1 MKEKYLSFRKKINA
15 YSYALW
21 LLSWDAETESPSEA
35 HNYRVRQMEVLHKEN
50 YRLLMSKERI
60 ETIEALLKEEKLD
73 ALFKRELEIE
83 KKRVIILKFGTLSV
97 GIVVDGVSEVID
109 ISASQILSN
118 PTITTNINQEFLKG
132 VCKLGD
138 DRLLTLLDIEK
149 TLEIKA

>member
-1 MKEKYLSFRKKINA
+1 MGNINNDIQIIGFKLN
-15 YSYALW
+15 SEEYALEI
-21 LLSWDAETESPSEA
+21 SGVQEIIKVNSIT
-35 HNYRVRQMEVLHKEN
+35 RVPR
-50 YRLLMSKERI
+50 SKHYILGVINLRGI
-60 ETIEALLKEEKLD
+60 VIPVIDLNIRFGNGKSS
-73 ALFKRELEIE
+73 EIE

-118 PTITTNINQEFLKG
+118 PTITTSINQEFLKG

>member
-1 MKEKYLSFRKKINA
+1 MGNINA
-15 YSYALW
+15 DIQIIGFKLNSEEYALEI
-21 LLSWDAETESPSEA
+21 SGVQEIIKVNSIT
-35 HNYRVRQMEVLHKEN
+35 RVPR
-50 YRLLMSKERI
+50 SKQYILGVINLRGI
-60 ETIEALLKEEKLD
+60 VIPVIDLNIRFGNGKT
-73 ALFKRELEIE
+73 LEIE

-118 PTITTNINQEFLKG
+118 PNITTNINQEFLKG

>member
-1 MKEKYLSFRKKINA
+1 MGNINA
-15 YSYALW
+15 DIQIIGFKLNSEEYALEI
-21 LLSWDAETESPSEA
+21 SGVQEIIKVNSIT
-35 HNYRVRQMEVLHKEN
+35 RVPR
-50 YRLLMSKERI
+50 SKQYILGVINLRGI
-60 ETIEALLKEEKLD
+60 VIPVIDLNIRFGNGKT
-73 ALFKRELEIE
+73 LEIE

-132 VCKLGD
+132 VCKLVD

>member
-1 MKEKYLSFRKKINA
+1 MQKSMQYARQFIVRPAKSITRVPRSKPYILGVIN
-15 YSYALW
+15 LRGIIIPVID
-21 LLSWDAETESPSEA
+21 LNIRFGIGKT
-35 HNYRVRQMEVLHKEN
+35 
-50 YRLLMSKERI
+50 
-60 ETIEALLKEEKLD
+60 T
-73 ALFKRELEIE
+73 EIE

-109 ISASQILSN
+109 VSASQILSN
-118 PTITTNINQEFLKG
+118 PAITSSMNQEFLKG

>member
-1 MKEKYLSFRKKINA
+1 MANIATDIQIIGFKLNA
-15 YSYALW
+15 EEYALEI
-21 LLSWDAETESPSEA
+21 SGVQEIIKIQSIT
-35 HNYRVRQMEVLHKEN
+35 RVPR
-50 YRLLMSKERI
+50 SKPYILGVINLRGI
-60 ETIEALLKEEKLD
+60 IIPVIDLNIRFGIGKTT
-73 ALFKRELEIE
+73 EIE

-109 ISASQILSN
+109 VSASQILSN
-118 PTITTNINQEFLKG
+118 PAITSSMNQEFLKG

>member
-1 MKEKYLSFRKKINA
+1 MGNINA
-15 YSYALW
+15 DIQIIGFKLNSEEYALEI
-21 LLSWDAETESPSEA
+21 SGVQEIIKVNSIT
-35 HNYRVRQMEVLHKEN
+35 RVPR
-50 YRLLMSKERI
+50 SKQYILGVINLRGI
-60 ETIEALLKEEKLD
+60 VIPVIDLNIRFGNGKT
-73 ALFKRELEIE
+73 LEIE

>member
-1 MKEKYLSFRKKINA
+1 MANIATDIQIIGFKLNA
-15 YSYALW
+15 EEYAL
-21 LLSWDAETESPSEA
+21 EISEVQEIIKIQSIT
-35 HNYRVRQMEVLHKEN
+35 RVPR
-50 YRLLMSKERI
+50 SKPYILGVINLRGI
-60 ETIEALLKEEKLD
+60 IIPVIDLNIRFGIGKTT
-73 ALFKRELEIE
+73 EIE

-109 ISASQILSN
+109 VSASQILSN
-118 PTITTNINQEFLKG
+118 PAITSSMNQEFLKG

>member
-1 MKEKYLSFRKKINA
+1 MGNINNDIQIIGFKLN
-15 YSYALW
+15 SEEYALEI
-21 LLSWDAETESPSEA
+21 SGVQEIIKVNSIT
-35 HNYRVRQMEVLHKEN
+35 RVPR
-50 YRLLMSKERI
+50 SKQYILGVINLRGI
-60 ETIEALLKEEKLD
+60 VIPVIDLNIRFGNGKSS
-73 ALFKRELEIE
+73 EIE

-118 PTITTNINQEFLKG
+118 PTITTSINQEFLKG

>member
-1 MKEKYLSFRKKINA
+1 MANIATDIQIIGFKLNA
-15 YSYALW
+15 EEYALEI
-21 LLSWDAETESPSEA
+21 SGVQEIIKIQSIT
-35 HNYRVRQMEVLHKEN
+35 RVPR
-50 YRLLMSKERI
+50 SKPYILGVINLRGI
-60 ETIEALLKEEKLD
+60 IIPVIDLNIRFGIGKTT
-73 ALFKRELEIE
+73 EIE

-109 ISASQILSN
+109 VSASQILSK
-118 PTITTNINQEFLKG
+118 PAITSSMNQEFLKG

>member
-1 MKEKYLSFRKKINA
+1 MANIATDIQIIGFKLNA
-15 YSYALW
+15 EEYALEI
-21 LLSWDAETESPSEA
+21 SGVQEIIKIQSIT
-35 HNYRVRQMEVLHKEN
+35 RVPR
-50 YRLLMSKERI
+50 SKPYILGVINLIIPVIDLNIRFGI
-60 ETIEALLKEEKLD
+60 GKTT
-73 ALFKRELEIE
+73 EIE

-109 ISASQILSN
+109 VSASQILSN
-118 PTITTNINQEFLKG
+118 PAITSSMNQEFLKG